1 MAVKHFAAAL
11 CRLYSVSKPYTAL
24 ILLCCCVGMTT
35 EVFSQVSSLPAAHNE
50 PQEDEEIVTPLIPHR
65 STNHALG
72 FGVGVITG
80 DASLGHDVL
89 ILTTQYSH
97 RLSSVSELEFSV
109 SYQSTAMILSPQ
121 PIQILF
127 TNVTW
132 NGDIS
137 VLTHPFAG
145 WYNFRMGGGIS
156 IRRQVGNFNLTQ
168 TTVSPNGQSQTIR
181 EVKYQQAL
189 EAGASLKIDYL
200 LYTNSSLEVSL
211 RGQANV
217 YAVPVSG
224 ERNQTPQSTP
234 GGAVSIGLCFRA
246 HF

>member
-1 MAVKHFAAAL
+1 MAIKHLSVVL
-11 CRLYSVSKPYTAL
+11 CRAYSVIN
-24 ILLCCCVGMTT
+24 ILAVLFVICCCLGMTT

-80 DASLGHDVL
+80 DASLGREVL
-89 ILTTQYSH
+89 LLTTQYNY
-97 RLSSVSELEFSV
+97 RLSSVSELEVSL
-109 SYQSTAMILSPQ
+109 SYQSTAIILSPQ
-121 PIQILF
+121 PVPILF

-168 TTVSPNGQSQTIR
+168 TTVFPNGQTQTIR
-181 EVKYQQAL
+181 TIEYQQAL